1 MTNLTSL
8 PIEKFILFI
17 QFDEKLP
24 KYFFNLS
31 IKLSKEGI
39 KLVPIPAKN
48 LDILS
53 KKKHFFII
61 SVVSTL
67 KSCQEYQDL
76 RRKFL
81 DYALLNN
88 RFSIIEVNSFY
99 KFEISNRLQENRSY
113 NFIKLPV
120 SMNSLVNEVTDI
132 YNKRN
137 PIWPG
142 GRKGKLPLLES

>member
-1 MTNLTSL
+1 
-8 PIEKFILFI
+8 